1 MLTAHYQIFL
11 MLLARKSLT
20 KAEVKVF
27 GTAKSFYKMT
37 SYLIR
42 NDLVSAEALP
52 GNKKCYS
59 LTMRGEII
67 ANILFSLDDND
78 KINLDKYMVSPFEKM
93 WS

>member
-11 MLLARKSLT
+11 MLLARKALT

-42 NDLVSAEALP
+42 NGLVVAETLP
-52 GNKKCYS
+52 GNKKRYS
-59 LTMRGEII
+59 LTMRGEVI
-67 ANILFSLDDND
+67 ANILYSLDDHD
-78 KINLDKYMVSPFEKM
+78 AINLDKFIVNPFEKL